1 MIAKEESMKTATEND
16 QPLHNDDLPPTEND
30 INAEVPDK

>member
-1 MIAKEESMKTATEND
+1 MKSATANE
-16 QPLHNDDLPPTEND
+16 QPLHNEVLPPAEND

>member
-1 MIAKEESMKTATEND
+1 MIAKEESMKSATAND
-16 QPLHNDDLPPTEND
+16 QQLHNEALPPAEND

>member
-1 MIAKEESMKTATEND
+1 MIAKEESMKSATAND
-16 QPLHNDDLPPTEND
+16 QPLHNEALPPAEND

>member
-1 MIAKEESMKTATEND
+1 MIAKEESMKSATTND
-16 QPLHNDDLPPTEND
+16 QPLHSDALPPNEND